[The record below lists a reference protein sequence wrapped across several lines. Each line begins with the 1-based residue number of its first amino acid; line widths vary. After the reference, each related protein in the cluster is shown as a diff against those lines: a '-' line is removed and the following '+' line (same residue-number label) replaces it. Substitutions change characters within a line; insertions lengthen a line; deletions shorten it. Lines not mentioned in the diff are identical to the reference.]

1 MRWFAAARH
10 FNSNFDLMEFLKTDL
25 ISYSLGNSQ
34 KRIQSYP
41 VFWYEYCQISH
52 LIERKDSSNL
62 KMLDEGYKIKQT

>member
-25 ISYSLGNSQ
+25 ISYSLGNPQ

-41 VFWYEYCQISH
+41 VFLLETNTIYK
-52 LIERKDSSNL
+52 LIIIPKKTYTIYLFL
-62 KMLDEGYKIKQT
+62 KRNR

>member
-41 VFWYEYCQISH
+41 VFLLETNTIYK
-52 LIERKDSSNL
+52 LIIIPKKHTQYNVYKDIYL
-62 KMLDEGYKIKQT
+62 